1 MKTALAINEIYE
13 LDCFQFLPMV
23 EDGIVDLAVID
34 PPYNMKKAEW
44 DTFESDASFFEFTFS
59 WIDSLVP
66 KLKPNGSLY
75 IFNTPYNCAFILNH
89 LVSRGLFFQ
98 NWITWDKRDGLGGAR
113 RRFSNGQETI
123 LFFSKGPRHTFNYDE
138 VRVPYESA
146 QRIAHAKTKGILKNG
161 KRWFPNPNGRLCG
174 EVWHFSSA
182 RHKNKVNGRVQK
194 MGHATPKPLDL
205 IERIIRA
212 SSNPGD
218 LVLDCFVGTGTTA
231 VASRR
236 LDRNFICSDNNT
248 EYVNIARKFLYT
260 HSRGMSMF
268 PTYVSHIVPG
278 NEALAFIDRRLRDD
292 NYRGSWSSQHNRYT
306 MDKVHVILSLLD
318 KYAPDRKLMS
328 IRTADIS
335 KRPSNNPDEEKY
347 ARFCGEAKLKVG
359 IGTQD
364 AMRKNLFPDFHRM
377 GLIARYGRGMSPTD
391 PLRSQPV
398 KYVSLSEQ
406 GQRFVQAETIDE
418 QFYIFSSGVDRLLG
432 GFINVLLTLLRD
444 PDYKLKRIGLH
455 EFMFFVSAIGTR
467 TSFNVSHDQ
476 CVDMIH
482 TFRSLARTQRRSVIE
497 TLAFELRPENF
508 PGEKPTQRD
517 FHNWRN
523 KAEQIYY
530 LLNQTV
536 YFEVREKT
544 LYLRKDKVRSF
555 SEKVQYFKNHGVERS
570 PGFEL
575 HHVVPLSW
583 SESQQQF
590 KLFDNWKNMVYIN
603 AFDHA
608 TITQNR
614 NRNVLMKAANGDIVL
629 SDHSSNSVH
638 LRRGENLLYSV
649 DKQSTMLDYNRRLRG
664 SVD

>member
-1 MKTALAINEIYE
+1 MPSGLELNKIHH
-13 LDCFQFLPMV
+13 LDCFDFLERV
-23 EDGIVDLAVID
+23 ADKSIDLAVID
-34 PPYNMKKAEW
+34 PPYNLRKAHW
-44 DTFESDASFFEFTFS
+44 DTFQSEGEFFEFTYS
-59 WIDSLVP
+59 WINALIP
-66 KLKPNGSLY
+66 KIKLGGSLY
-75 IFNTPYNCAFILNH
+75 IFNTPYNSAFILQY
-89 LVSRGLFFQ
+89 LVASGLKFQ
-98 NWITWDKRDGLGGAR
+98 NWITWDKRDGMGGAR
-113 RRFSNGQETI
+113 RKFSNGQETI
-123 LFFSKGPRHTFNYDE
+123 LFFTIGQEHTFNYDD
-138 VRVPYESA
+138 VRVPYESTE
-146 QRIAHAKTKGILKNG
+146 RIAHAKKKGILKNG

-194 MGHATPKPLDL
+194 LGHVTPKPLDM

-231 VASRR
+231 VAANR
-236 LDRNFICSDNNT
+236 LDRNFLCSDNNAQYVRLAKQFLHT
-248 EYVNIARKFLYT
+248 E
-260 HSRGMSMF
+260 SRRMPMCPS
-268 PTYVSHIVPG
+268 YVSHIIPG
-278 NEALAFIDRRLRDD
+278 NAALEFIDLRLRDD

-318 KYAPDRKLMS
+318 KYAPNRSLMA
-328 IRTADIS
+328 IRTTDLS
-335 KRPSNNPDEEKY
+335 KRPRNNQAEENY

-377 GLIARYGRGMSPTD
+377 GLVVRYGQSKSPTD

-406 GQRFVQAETIDE
+406 GLRFVQTETIDE
-418 QFYIFSSGVDRLLG
+418 QYYIFSSGVDRLLG

-444 PDYKLKRIGLH
+444 SDYKLKRIELH
-455 EFMFFVSAIGTR
+455 EFMFFVSAIGSQ
-467 TSFNVSHDQ
+467 TSFSVSHDR

-482 TFRSLARTQRRSVIE
+482 AYRSLTKMQRRSVIE
-497 TLAFELRPENF
+497 TLALELKPENF
-508 PGEKPTQRD
+508 PGEKPGQRD
-517 FHNWRN
+517 FHNWKN

-536 YFEVREKT
+536 YFEVRDKT
-544 LYLRKDKVRSF
+544 LYLLKDKVRSF

-603 AFDHA
+603 AYDHA

-629 SDHSSNSVH
+629 SDYSSNSVH
-638 LRRGENLLYSV
+638 LKVGENLLYSV
-649 DKQSTMLDYNRRLRG
+649 DKQPTMLDYNRRLRE

>member
-1 MKTALAINEIYE
+1 MPSTLEINSIHQ
-13 LDCFQFLPMV
+13 LDCFDFLARV
-23 EDGIVDLAVID
+23 ADDTVDLAVVD
-34 PPYNMKKAEW
+34 PPYNLSKASW
-44 DTFESDASFFEFTFS
+44 DTFGSEDEFFEFTFS
-59 WIDSLVP
+59 WIDALIP
-66 KLKPNGSLY
+66 KIKRSGSLY
-75 IFNTPYNCAFILNH
+75 IFNTPYNCAYILQH
-89 LVSRGLFFQ
+89 LVRRGLTFQ
-98 NWITWDKRDGLGGAR
+98 NWITWDKRDGMGGAR
-113 RRFSNGQETI
+113 RRYSNGQETI
-123 LFFSKGPRHTFNYDE
+123 LFFTMGERHIFNSDE
-138 VRVPYESA
+138 IRVPYESKE
-146 QRIAHAKTKGILKNG
+146 RIKHAEKKGIVKNG

-182 RHKNKVNGRVQK
+182 RHKNKVNGKVRK
-194 MGHATPKPLDL
+194 MGHATPKPLDM

-212 SSNPGD
+212 SSNVGD

-260 HSRGMSMF
+260 DSRRLSMS
-268 PTYVSHIVPG
+268 PLYVSHIVPG
-278 NEALAFIDRRLRDD
+278 NEALEFIDRRLGDD
-292 NYRGSWSSQHNRYT
+292 NYRGNWSSQHNRYT

-318 KYAPDRKLMS
+318 KYAPNRSLMA
-328 IRTADIS
+328 IRTTDLS
-335 KRPSNNPDEEKY
+335 KRPHNIQSEEEY

-377 GLIARYGRGMSPTD
+377 GLIVRYGHDKSPTD

-406 GQRFVQAETIDE
+406 GQRFVQTETIDE
-418 QFYIFSSGVDRLLG
+418 QYYIFSSGVDKLLG

-444 PDYKLKRIGLH
+444 GDYRLKRIELH
-455 EFMFFVSAIGTR
+455 EFMFFVSAIGTQ
-467 TSFNVSHDQ
+467 TSFTLNHDQ
-476 CVDMIH
+476 CVEMIH
-482 TFRSLARTQRRSVIE
+482 SYRSLATTQRRSVLE
-497 TLAFELRPENF
+497 TLALELKPENF
-508 PGEKPTQRD
+508 QGEKPNQRD
-517 FHNWRN
+517 FHNWKN

-536 YFEVREKT
+536 YFEVRDKT
-544 LYLRKDKVRSF
+544 LYLLKDKVRSF

-590 KLFDNWKNMVYIN
+590 KLFDNWKNMVYIS

-614 NRNVLMKAANGDIVL
+614 NRNVLMKAANGDIIL
-629 SDHSSNSVH
+629 SDHGNNSVR
-638 LRRGENLLYSV
+638 LKDGESILYSV
-649 DKQSTMLDYNRRLRG
+649 DKQPVMLDYNRRLRK